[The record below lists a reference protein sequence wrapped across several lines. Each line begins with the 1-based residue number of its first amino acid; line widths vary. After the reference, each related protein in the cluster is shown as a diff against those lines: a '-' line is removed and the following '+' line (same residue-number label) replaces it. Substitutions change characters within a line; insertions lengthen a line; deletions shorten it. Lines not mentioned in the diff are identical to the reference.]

1 MSHQT
6 FLNYYNNLLNFIDN
20 NNKLPSSSSNDKD
33 EKKLGNWAYR
43 IRKSYKE
50 NKLEK
55 NYIELLEKIDIW
67 YWNKKLYM
75 KNKYLKFVKK
85 YNRYPKNNSPKYE
98 LELYYWYKKNKKM
111 IKINEISIIN
121 KNIEINL

>member
-20 NNKLPSSSSNDKD
+20 NNKLPSSSSNNKD